1 MVINGKIREVTED
14 MGMLKSISLENY
26 KCFEKLKVDDKEEL
40 EIAPLTVLCG
50 VNSSGKSSIIN
61 SLLMLKQSYE
71 SNSTSNNMKINGSY
85 IKAGTFE
92 DISKDRTKQPIT
104 FNVTYKLDRPPERY
118 KRKQKISKFDVTAFK
133 TLSKIYPYTYNITRF
148 TIRSHIVIKHEDETL
163 QLKGNIL
170 SEQLI
175 ELGIYNG
182 SSIITSTSIYLQHIQ
197 ANQYLITVK
206 NIPNGDNKIIESEV
220 ILKGC
225 TCYFENFNLINAY
238 STNIY
243 PRGTMVDGI
252 LANIYLIFRM
262 VALQYKNLHYLT
274 PLRVYP
280 QRNYTLDS
288 ENDNVGIGGEFT
300 PHLMYEYSNKK
311 ITGFLPPENDILSS
325 ATKFDL
331 FSTFIN
337 KWMMYLNF
345 GEYSLKKSFETIKLD
360 ISNYNISNV
369 GFGISQVLP
378 ILVTGLIQNPNETL
392 LLEQP
397 EIHLHPKAQMCIA
410 DFLLLM
416 AATKKRV
423 IIETHSDHIINRIVR
438 RCMENSNMHKLTKI
452 YFIDKEDKQPSKIE
466 EIKIDPVDGA
476 LCENENFFY
485 QFASETEK
493 IIDAGYKNLEK
504 KRKMQDNV
512 QDTI

>member
-1 MVINGKIREVTED
+1 
-14 MGMLKSISLENY
+14 MLKSISLKNY
-26 KCFEKLKVDDKEEL
+26 KCFENLNNL

-50 VNSSGKSSIIN
+50 INSSGKSSIIN

-71 SNSTSNNMKINGSY
+71 SNSTSNNMKLNGAY
-85 IKAGTFE
+85 IKSGTFE
-92 DISKDRTKQPIT
+92 DISKNKTTLPISFDT
-104 FNVTYKLDRPPERY
+104 VYELNKPPIY
-118 KRKQKISKFDVTAFK
+118 NKSQKISKFDITCFK
-133 TLSKIYPYTYNITRF
+133 TLFKIYPQSYNLTKFI
-148 TIRSHIVIKHEDETL
+148 IKSHIVLKYESKTL
-163 QLKGNIL
+163 QLKNNVL
-170 SEQLI
+170 DEQLI
-175 ELGIYNG
+175 ELDIY
-182 SSIITSTSIYLQHIQ
+182 TFDEKLTTTSIHLKHIQ

-206 NIPNGDNKIIESEV
+206 NIPNGDNKALEPEV

-262 VALQYKNLHYLT
+262 NALQYKNLHYLT

-280 QRNYTLDS
+280 QRNYTLDNES
-288 ENDNVGIGGEFT
+288 DSVGMSGEFT
-300 PHLMYEYSNKK
+300 PHLMYEYSNTK
-311 ITGFLPPENDILSS
+311 IEGFYPPQDDVLST
-325 ATKFDL
+325 ATKYDL
-331 FSTFIN
+331 FPNVIN
-337 KWMMYLNF
+337 KWMNYLKL
-345 GEYSLKKSFETIKLD
+345 GDYSLEKSYDTLKLD

-369 GFGISQVLP
+369 GFGVSQILP
-378 ILVTGLIQNPNETL
+378 ILVTGLIQKANETL

-416 AATKKRV
+416 AATKRRV

-438 RCMENSNMHKLTKI
+438 RCMESKNIHKLTKI
-452 YFIDKEDKQPSKIE
+452 YFIDKDNNDNSTIE
-466 EIKIDPVDGA
+466 EIEIDEFDGA
-476 LCENENFFY
+476 ICENENFFY

-493 IIDAGYKNLEK
+493 IIDVGYKNLQ
-504 KRKMQDNV
+504 KMKV
-512 QDTI
+512 KEEE